1 AGAAFDVCTVEPA
14 TDNPLFGHP
23 NVVGTPHLGAATM
36 EAQENVALQIAE
48 QMSDYLLSGAI
59 LNAVNFPSI
68 TAEEA
73 PRLRPFIKLAEQLGS
88 FAGQATETGL
98 KAVKLVYEGHLAA
111 MNTKALS
118 SAAIAGL
125 LKPLLQDVNMVSAP
139 TVARE
144 RGIAVEETKRDAES
158 DYESLMTLTVV
169 TERQERSI
177 KGTVFAD
184 GRPRVVSIKGI
195 KMDAEFGPSML
206 YITNEDK
213 PGFIGRFASILGDAG
228 INIATFHVGRQTP
241 GGDAIALVEV
251 DGSVPAE
258 VIEKVK
264 RLPHVQRVQTLR
276 F

>member
-1 AGAAFDVCTVEPA
+1 
-14 TDNPLFGHP
+14 
-23 NVVGTPHLGAATM
+23 
-36 EAQENVALQIAE
+36 
-48 QMSDYLLSGAI
+48 
-59 LNAVNFPSI
+59 
-68 TAEEA
+68 
-73 PRLRPFIKLAEQLGS
+73 
-88 FAGQATETGL
+88 
-98 KAVKLVYEGHLAA
+98 
-111 MNTKALS
+111 MNTKALT

-139 TVARE
+139 IVARE
-144 RGIAVEETKRDAES
+144 RGVAVEETKRDAES
-158 DYESLMTLTVV
+158 DYDSLMTLTVV

-228 INIATFHVGRQTP
+228 INIATFHVGRESA
-241 GGDAIALVEV
+241 GGNAIALVEV
-251 DGSVPAE
+251 DGAVPANVVDE
-258 VIEKVK
+258 VRRI
-264 RLPHVQRVQTLR
+264 PHVQQVRALR